1 MTINKI
7 IEKWAHPLILQGVER
22 VEFKQDLY
30 DLVAN
35 SIVDTEEKFLDEFKS
50 AMEEIY
56 N

>member
-1 MTINKI
+1 MTIQKI

-22 VEFKQDLY
+22 VEFKQDLL

-35 SIVDTEEKFLDEFKS
+35 SIVDTEEKFLEQFKEIV
-50 AMEEIY
+50 EEIY